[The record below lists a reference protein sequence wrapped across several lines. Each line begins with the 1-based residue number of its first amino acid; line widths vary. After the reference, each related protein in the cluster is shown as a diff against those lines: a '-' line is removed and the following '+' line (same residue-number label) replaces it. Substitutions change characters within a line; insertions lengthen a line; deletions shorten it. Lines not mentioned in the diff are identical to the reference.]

1 MNIED
6 CRNCFS
12 IFILHSSLFNLKEV
26 IVLRENK
33 LREMMKQG
41 KPTVGTRMLSPWPGI
56 MEIIGHCGEIDYVE
70 FSSEYAPYDLH
81 DLENLARASE
91 LFEMSTMMKVDQEPR
106 GYLAQRAIGSGIQNI
121 LFADVRTVEDAH
133 ECVRIV
139 RAETP
144 ETKGI
149 NGCSMRR
156 HVGYLK
162 ECGSPAFVQ
171 AMEDAVVAIMVEKKS
186 AVENL
191 EEILSVEGIDMVQF
205 GPCDYSLSI
214 GLPGQWEHPKVKEAE
229 LRVIKTALEMGVAPR
244 AEING
249 SDEAK
254 KYIDLGVRD
263 FNIGVDVVI
272 LHNFLK
278 NNGVNLR
285 KELSNLK

>member
-1 MNIED
+1 LLAINIKTK
-6 CRNCFS
+6 
-12 IFILHSSLFNLKEV
+12 IEV

-33 LREMMKQG
+33 LRGLMKQS
-41 KPTVGTRMLSPWPGI
+41 KPTIGIRMLSPWPGI
-56 MEIIGHCGEIDYVE
+56 MEIIGHCGEIDY
-70 FSSEYAPYDLH
+70 APYDLH
-81 DLENLARASE
+81 DLDNLARASE

-121 LFADVRTVEDAH
+121 LFADVRTVEDAK

-162 ECGSPAFVQ
+162 ECGSPAFVR
-171 AMEDAVVAIMVEKKS
+171 AMEDAVVAIMIEKKS
-186 AVENL
+186 AVDNL

-244 AEING
+244 AEIG
-249 SDEAK
+249 SADEAK

-278 NNGVNLR
+278 SNGVNLR
-285 KELSNLK
+285 RE